1 MINLYILKAKYFAL
15 FSLLLVAFSVSGQ
28 EVARQVVTNN
38 TSGWQHAM
46 VNAAGGNY
54 VNGVDVFYKRT
65 FCNSNEQII
74 LKFVN
79 KNSEDVLIEWADG
92 VYTQD
97 KQWVLNERNDKGR
110 EIKLKA
116 NEEIEGSCESKS
128 VESLRIEVAQYVS
141 DPEMKFKFAPSYIE
155 VTK

>member
-1 MINLYILKAKYFAL
+1 MKYYACIP
-15 FSLLLVAFSVSGQ
+15 LLLLAFSVSAQ
-28 EVARQVVTNN
+28 ENVEQLPGNN
-38 TSGWQHAM
+38 SAGWQKAM

-54 VNGVDVFYKRT
+54 INGVDVFYKGIS
-65 FCNSNEQII
+65 CNSKEQII

-97 KQWVLNERNDKGR
+97 KQWIHNERNDKVR

-116 NEEIEGSCESKS
+116 NEEVEGSCEDGSIQ
-128 VESLRIEVAQYVS
+128 SLRFEVGQYVS
-141 DPEMKFKFAPSYIE
+141 DPEMNFKFAPSFID